1 VFIEPL
7 PGNALTCHN
16 IINGKYG
23 QFKSQAWSRLTK
35 KVPVII
41 KEEAADYAC

>member
-16 IINGKYG
+16 IIAKD
-23 QFKSQAWSRLTK
+23 FIII
-35 KVPVII
+35 VVVII
-41 KEEAADYAC
+41 IVIIIIIKD